1 MLNRLSNSAPFA
13 CLVEVLLGKNLKDN
27 FCLPRILYFSSGLLL
42 LPGNSCCTLRIKS
55 LFPQKLETLGF
66 FNGIIFKV
74 KTFWQK
80 AQKQLKRKQL
90 LLTDS

>member
-27 FCLPRILYFSSGLLL
+27 FCLSRILYFSSGLLL

-55 LFPQKLETLGF
+55 LFPQKLKTLGF